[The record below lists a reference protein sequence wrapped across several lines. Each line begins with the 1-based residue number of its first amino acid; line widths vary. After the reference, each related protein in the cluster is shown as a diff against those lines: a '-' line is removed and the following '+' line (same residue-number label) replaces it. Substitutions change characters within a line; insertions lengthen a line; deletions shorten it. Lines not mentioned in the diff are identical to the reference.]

1 MGDVERPRIR
11 NVGVLLQL
19 PVEVAVELGSTE
31 MSLGELLRLGP
42 GSIIEL
48 CSKVGDPLQVIVN
61 GKKIGQAEAV
71 MRKRHFGIRMLSVL
85 SREDRIQQ
93 LSI

>member
-1 MGDVERPRIR
+1 MGDLERPRIR

-19 PVEVAVELGSTE
+19 PVELAVELGATE
-31 MSLGELLRLGP
+31 MNLGELLRLGP

-48 CSKVGDPLQVIVN
+48 GSRIGEPLQVIVN
-61 GKKIGQAEAV
+61 GKKIGEAEAV
-71 MRKRHFGIRMLSVL
+71 MLKHHFGIRMLSVL

-93 LSI
+93 LTI

>member
-19 PVEVAVELGSTE
+19 PVELAVELGSTE

-42 GSIIEL
+42 GSVIEL
-48 CSKVGDPLQVIVN
+48 GSRVGEPLQVIVN
-61 GKKIGQAEAV
+61 GKKIGEGEAV
-71 MRKRHFGIRMLSVL
+71 MLKRHFGIRMLSVL
-85 SREDRIQQ
+85 SRADRTQQ
-93 LSI
+93 LNF

>member
-1 MGDVERPRIR
+1 MGDFERPRIR

-42 GSIIEL
+42 GSVIEL
-48 CSKVGDPLQVIVN
+48 GSKVDEPLQVIVN
-61 GKKIGQAEAV
+61 GKKIGEGEAV
-71 MRKRHFGIRMLSVL
+71 MVKRHFGIRMLSVL
-85 SREDRIQQ
+85 SRADHVQQ